1 MKQKKLIKELNLSEK
16 DFEEIKNKIAEIE
29 LKTSGEIAVAVA
41 PESAH
46 YSFWELLAANGIA
59 SILIIFLLPFAN
71 AISKLYEK
79 LYWQNQP
86 SWIMPAFFIVTFLAS
101 VVLIF
106 YLCNIP
112 FIDRLVIP
120 GKVRRNCVTHRAFRY
135 FTESGIY
142 KTKENSGILIFVSYM
157 EKQVRIIDDQ
167 GIASKISQDL
177 WNLIADELAES
188 LKNKKA
194 KDGFINSISK
204 CGELL
209 IENFPPSEENPNEY
223 PDGLVILEDEE
234 WY

>member
-101 VVLIF
+101 VVSIF
-106 YLCNIP
+106 SSTSL
-112 FIDRLVIP
+112 FISS
-120 GKVRRNCVTHRAFRY
+120 F
-135 FTESGIY
+135 
-142 KTKENSGILIFVSYM
+142 
-157 EKQVRIIDDQ
+157 
-167 GIASKISQDL
+167 
-177 WNLIADELAES
+177 
-188 LKNKKA
+188 
-194 KDGFINSISK
+194 SIS
-204 CGELL
+204 LTSL
-209 IENFPPSEENPNEY
+209 Y
-223 PDGLVILEDEE
+223 
-234 WY
+234 

>member
-135 FTESGIY
+135 FTESGVY
-142 KTKENSGILIFVSYM
+142 DTAEHSGILIFVSFM
-157 EKQVRIIDDQ
+157 EHQVRILADS
-167 GIASKISQDL
+167 GIAKRISQDL
-177 WNLIADELAES
+177 WNLIADELAEDI
-188 LKNKKA
+188 KNGKTA
-194 KDGFINSISK
+194 QAFLNAISK
-204 CGELL
+204 CGDLL
-209 IENFPPSEENPNEY
+209 AEQFPAKEENPNELS
-223 PDGLVILEDEE
+223 DGLVILGDLE